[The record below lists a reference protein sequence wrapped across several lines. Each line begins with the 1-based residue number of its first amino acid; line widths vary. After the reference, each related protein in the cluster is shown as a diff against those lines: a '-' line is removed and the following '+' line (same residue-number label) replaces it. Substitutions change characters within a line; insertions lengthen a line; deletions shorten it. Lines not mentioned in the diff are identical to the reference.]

1 MLNRIR
7 NFFKSITQDHTR
19 KMEEEYLAK
28 SVDLADLERR
38 QRKLM
43 NKSLRIWI

>member
-1 MLNRIR
+1 MLDKIK

-43 NKSLRIWI
+43 NKNLRGWV